1 LLKSYFLGDKMSET
15 QYLAP
20 NSIDEAVKAHSAA
33 NGKARFLAGGTD
45 LLVQIKS
52 GIKKPN
58 LVIDIKKIVELNS
71 INEVSD
77 NEFKVGAAVS
87 GANLNRN
94 KKFANLWPGV
104 LEAFRLIGSE
114 QIQGRASLGGNL
126 CNGSPAGDSVPALVA
141 AGCNVTIAGPNGSR
155 NIPIETFH
163 TGPGKTVLENGEM
176 LVSINFPKRAANS
189 GDAYLRMTPRTEM
202 DIAVVGCGVNITM
215 ENGICTNARVSLGAV
230 APTPLLIN
238 EASDIMVGTDIN
250 SDIIQRVS
258 KICMEA
264 CNPINDK
271 RGTIDY
277 RTKVAGVL
285 FKRTVLTAIDRIKGI

>member
-1 LLKSYFLGDKMSET
+1 MSET

-20 NSIDEAVKAHSAA
+20 KTIDEAVKAHSAA
-33 NGKARFLAGGTD
+33 KGSARFLAGGTD

-71 INEVSD
+71 IKEISD
-77 NEFKVGAAVS
+77 NEFKVGSAVS

-94 KKFANLWPGV
+94 KKFADLWPGV

-141 AGCNVTIAGPNGSR
+141 AKCTVTITGPNGSKD
-155 NIPIETFH
+155 IAIEKFH
-163 TGPGKTVLENGEM
+163 TGPGKTILENGEM
-176 LVSINFPKRAANS
+176 LVSINFPKRNINS
-189 GDAYLRMTPRTEM
+189 ADAYLRMTPRTEM
-202 DIAVVGCGVNITM
+202 DIAVVGCSVNITM
-215 ENGICTNARVSLGAV
+215 DEGLCTDARVSLGAV
-230 APTPLLIN
+230 APTVLLIE
-238 EASDIMVGTDIN
+238 EAAKIMIGTDLN
-250 SDIIQRVS
+250 ADILDKVS
-258 KICMEA
+258 KLCSDA

-285 FKRTVLTAIDRIKGI
+285 FKRAALIAIDRIKGI

>member
-1 LLKSYFLGDKMSET
+1 MSET

-20 NSIDEAVKAHSAA
+20 KTIDEAVKAHSAA
-33 NGKARFLAGGTD
+33 KGSARFLAGGTD

-71 INEVSD
+71 INEISE
-77 NEFKVGAAVS
+77 NEFKVGSAVS

-94 KKFANLWPGV
+94 KKFADLWPGV

-141 AGCNVTIAGPNGSR
+141 AKCTVTITGPNGSKD
-155 NIPIETFH
+155 IAIEKFH
-163 TGPGKTVLENGEM
+163 TGPGKTILENGEM
-176 LVSINFPKRAANS
+176 LVSINFPKRNINS
-189 GDAYLRMTPRTEM
+189 ADAYLRMTPRTEM
-202 DIAVVGCGVNITM
+202 DIAVVGCSVNITM
-215 ENGICTNARVSLGAV
+215 DKGLCTDARVSLGAV
-230 APTPLLIN
+230 APTVLLIE
-238 EASDIMVGTDIN
+238 EAAKIMIGTDLN
-250 SDIIQRVS
+250 ADILDKVS
-258 KICMEA
+258 KLCSDA

-285 FKRTVLTAIDRIKGI
+285 FKRAALIAIDRIKGI

>member
-1 LLKSYFLGDKMSET
+1 MSET

-20 NSIDEAVKAHSAA
+20 KTIDEAVKAHSAA
-33 NGKARFLAGGTD
+33 KGSARFLAGGTD

-71 INEVSD
+71 INEISE
-77 NEFKVGAAVS
+77 NEFKVGSAVS

-94 KKFANLWPGV
+94 KKFADLWPGV

-141 AGCNVTIAGPNGSR
+141 AKCTVTITGPNGSKD
-155 NIPIETFH
+155 IAIEKFH
-163 TGPGKTVLENGEM
+163 TGPGKTILENGEM
-176 LVSINFPKRAANS
+176 LVSINFPKRNINS
-189 GDAYLRMTPRTEM
+189 ADAYLRMTPRTEM
-202 DIAVVGCGVNITM
+202 DIAVVGCSVNITM
-215 ENGICTNARVSLGAV
+215 DEGLCTDARVSLGAV
-230 APTPLLIN
+230 APTVLLIE
-238 EASDIMVGTDIN
+238 EAAKIMIGTDLN
-250 SDIIQRVS
+250 ADILDKVS
-258 KICMEA
+258 KLCSDA

-285 FKRTVLTAIDRIKGI
+285 FKRAALIAIDRIKGI